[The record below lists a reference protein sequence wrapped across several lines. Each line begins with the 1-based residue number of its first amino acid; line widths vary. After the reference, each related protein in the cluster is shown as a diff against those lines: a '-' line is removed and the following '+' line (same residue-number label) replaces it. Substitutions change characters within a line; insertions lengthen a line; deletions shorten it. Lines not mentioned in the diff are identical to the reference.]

1 MKIILLMI
9 NSIDR
14 VNIWV
19 FSNVDKM
26 SRYELQKLMKKW
38 KLNDINS
45 WHMDSIQNFFYLI
58 Y

>member
-26 SRYELQKLMKKW
+26 SRYELQKLMKK
-38 KLNDINS
+38 
-45 WHMDSIQNFFYLI
+45 
-58 Y
+58 